1 MLPSLP
7 LVVRL
12 VFCCFFPCRPIF
24 LVAAETMREVLAR
37 TSVVKDLLTLMT
49 GSDSVEV
56 QGNSAAAL
64 GNLASSGKPFFFSS
78 LGV

>member
-1 MLPSLP
+1 
-7 LVVRL
+7 
-12 VFCCFFPCRPIF
+12 
-24 LVAAETMREVLAR
+24 MREVLAR

-64 GNLASSGKPFFFSS
+64 GNLASSGKPFFFLLLVFNFFFFFQLPSASS
-78 LGV
+78 LCQCGPMHTRTC